1 MGSTGVVGSGVGGV
15 GGSGVVGGAASS
27 VRIESRS
34 SSSSFGSVTWT
45 LPPAAIHCKRAAAVR
60 WDWRYLVGAV
70 GLWAA
75 HAMVG
80 GFGAGCLWELMNLVS
95 FGQGQRGETVS
106 FPVSEVRDVRIG
118 AGWARRG
125 MWLLLLPYFKG
136 IDAMAEGLAVAF
148 VAPDGT
154 PSGGVYALHMHTPEE
169 AQTLAGLLWAEQAP
183 IPGDG

>member
-1 MGSTGVVGSGVGGV
+1 MFRLHHPASLVAALLLAITGCSTTGSTDPSSINFRVPAGS
-15 GGSGVVGGAASS
+15 
-27 VRIESRS
+27 R
-34 SSSSFGSVTWT
+34 
-45 LPPAAIHCKRAAAVR
+45 
-60 WDWRYLVGAV
+60 LV
-70 GLWAA
+70 L
-75 HAMVG
+75 
-80 GFGAGCLWELMNLVS
+80 N
-95 FGQGQRGETVS
+95 
-106 FPVSEVRDVRIG
+106 RDVRIG

-136 IDAMAEGLAVAF
+136 IDAMAEGLAVSF